1 MTSFTKFFRHFLVS
15 ILMVFASAQ
24 ASAQTFVQMSEEVMM
39 LPYDWSWKL
48 ETTVYK
54 PEGSGPFPLVIMNHG
69 KSYGDAREQKRYRPI
84 AAAREFVKRGF
95 VVAVPMRLG
104 FGNSGGSYFQ
114 SGCDLTKDGYKQS
127 ESIDAA
133 LRELVKLPY
142 IKSDQVL
149 IVGHSYG
156 GFIGMAYGAT
166 QTAVPIKGLIN
177 FAGGLKKSTG
187 SCLWDLSLTKA
198 FTEYGKN
205 TKVPSLWIYSE
216 NDSLFKP
223 DLVNRLNRSYSS
235 GGAKTEV
242 KILGPFKEDGHKFF
256 DDPEG
261 VRMWSSEID
270 DFIKR
275 LGF

>member
-1 MTSFTKFFRHFLVS
+1 MNFFSHIFQKLFISLLLVIS
-15 ILMVFASAQ
+15 SAH
-24 ASAQTFVQMSEEVMM
+24 AWSQMSEEVVM

-48 ETTVYK
+48 ETTIYK
-54 PEGSGPFPLVIMNHG
+54 PSGVGPFPLAIINHG
-69 KSYGDAREQKRYRPI
+69 KSYGDAREQKRYRPY

-104 FGNSGGSYFQ
+104 FGNSGGTYFQ
-114 SGCDLTKDGYKQS
+114 SGCDLTKDGFKQS

-142 IKSDQVL
+142 IQSDRVL

-156 GFIGMAYGAT
+156 GFITMAYGAT
-166 QTAVPIKGLIN
+166 NTAVPVKGLIN

-223 DLVNRLNRSYSS
+223 DLVNRLNRSYRA
-235 GGAKTEV
+235 GGANSEV

-270 DFIKR
+270 DFLKR